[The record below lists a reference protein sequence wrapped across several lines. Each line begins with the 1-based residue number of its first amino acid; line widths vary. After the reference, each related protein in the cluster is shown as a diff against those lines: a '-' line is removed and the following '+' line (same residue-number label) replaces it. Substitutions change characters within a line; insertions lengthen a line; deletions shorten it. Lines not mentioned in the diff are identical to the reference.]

1 MILVRKENFAGG
13 CIIYHRVADQ
23 VGGHYIEEGFDS
35 LEEKH
40 SRNGKTRMDSHPT
53 PNPGAIDSRREGAI
67 SFL

>member
-1 MILVRKENFAGG
+1 MRKENFAGD

-40 SRNGKTRMDSHPT
+40 NRRNGKTRMDSHPRS
-53 PNPGAIDSRREGAI
+53 N
-67 SFL
+67 